1 MEQEFVETRESY
13 ESYVMNVF
21 RGKVWGDDL
30 IAVVFRD
37 MWNIAITIISP
48 GFMKLQPLFHNK
60 LKPDVVIVANS
71 TCWRNGDNSCTHFS
85 ATTSYDPA
93 YKVPGTEYTNPAI
106 AVDKVPNTD
115 PIILSDKNKA
125 KQLAIKEYLKDSEE
139 MSLKLLQG
147 VCVSINRLNNK
158 IMDLIEQVD
167 SFEEEKRKLEFR
179 LQRLGVA
186 ADKIVEA
193 GKIDEREYCH
203 VGECE
208 KRDRADAKRK
218 REEEEAKEQENTKRQ
233 RVIPTVKGK
242 YRKSYEIEGV
252 EYEEEEEVMEFE
264 KERHMRILT
273 EQQKAIIENQA
284 QLLQDQ
290 QKELDLQGSKIKK
303 TD

>member
-1 MEQEFVETRESY
+1 MAFKQVALHMLRNQSKFYPYMEQEFAETGESY
-13 ESYVMNVF
+13 ESYVTNIF

-30 IAVVFRD
+30 IAAAFGD

-60 LKPDVVIVANS
+60 VKPDVVIVANG

-106 AVDKVPNTD
+106 AVDKVPNMD

-158 IMDLIEQVD
+158 ITDLIEQVD

-186 ADKIVEA
+186 ADKIAEA
-193 GKIDEREYCH
+193 GKVEEREYCR
-203 VGECE
+203 VGERE
-208 KRDRADAKRK
+208 ERDRADAKKKGRGGK
-218 REEEEAKEQENTKRQ
+218 RTRRE
-233 RVIPTVKGK
+233 
-242 YRKSYEIEGV
+242 
-252 EYEEEEEVMEFE
+252 
-264 KERHMRILT
+264 H
-273 EQQKAIIENQA
+273 
-284 QLLQDQ
+284 
-290 QKELDLQGSKIKK
+290 
-303 TD
+303 